1 MDSTTI
7 ESTDGQGATPAP
19 SNAQRWTRL
28 ALAAAVALAI
38 IAAAWIIGD
47 RQGWSTIGSGGSNAQ
62 LLPKV
67 GEPAPELVT
76 LREDGQP
83 MILSQ
88 LRGQPVWI
96 NFWGSWCPPCRSE
109 MPDIQHAYETL
120 TPQGL
125 NIISISMREDPAK
138 AIAYR
143 DQVGASFPVYIDPSY
158 LSSYIDPEKNPDL
171 AAQMEKMHADWQV
184 NNFPTHIFIDADG
197 IVQRVVISQMTYDE
211 AVGYGEELL
220 NLQGRLEEPML
231 AERTRFPAAVA

>member
-1 MDSTTI
+1 M
-7 ESTDGQGATPAP
+7 AP
-19 SNAQRWTRL
+19 SGTQRWMRL
-28 ALAAAVALAI
+28 ALAGAVALAI
-38 IAAAWIIGD
+38 IALAWVVGD
-47 RQGWSTIGSGGSNAQ
+47 RQGWSTIGTGGSNAQ

-76 LREDGQP
+76 LREDGTP

-109 MPDIQHAYETL
+109 MPDIQQAYETL
-120 TPQGL
+120 SPQGL

-143 DQVGASFPVYIDPSY
+143 DQVGATFPVYIDPSY
-158 LSSYIDPEKNPDL
+158 LSSYINADENPAL
-171 AAQMEKMHADWQV
+171 AAQMAKMHADWQV

-197 IVQRVVISQMTYDE
+197 IVRRVVISQMTYEE
-211 AVGYGEELL
+211 AVGYGQELMG
-220 NLQGRLEEPML
+220 LQGRIEEPPI
-231 AERTRFPAAVA
+231 ADRTRVVTVDA